1 MWSAIIAR
9 RSLPRTCKWVCECVS
24 VLPSHI
30 SHSIEALTGN
40 NFAAIVYYSTRP
52 TSATSGSPFSPSPP
66 RATHLPR
73 CCNRLICMQR
83 NFRVNFAT
91 QRAMLKCT
99 MRRKQPNNICICT
112 KYALLTAPYPF
123 PSSLCPS
130 RTLGHPEPNCNAAV
144 ANGRI

>member
-9 RSLPRTCKWVCECVS
+9 RSQPRTCKWVCECVS

-52 TSATSGSPFSPSPP
+52 TSATTGSPLSPSPP

-112 KYALLTAPYPF
+112 KYALLTARFPF
-123 PSSLCPS
+123 PSSLYPS